1 MDTSHFHLRPL
12 ITNTRT
18 APSSLLLERKAFQC
32 ADHYCT
38 VPDTLLYRSLV
49 SLLLQCYSHC
59 STVFPTLYCSMN
71 IYTILPESLHCTVWH
86 TVVNESLF
94 KKFQFST
101 NQRPS
106 FVKKWRSM
114 PIISAI
120 LWINR
125 INLRLWTHSSC
136 QHPHRQLPVTQHQ
149 TTQLVIQ
156 VTVRP
161 TLQQ

>member
-71 IYTILPESLHCTVWH
+71 IYTILPESQHCTVWH
-86 TVVNESLF
+86 TVDFNESLF
-94 KKFQFST
+94 SRNFNFQPTNAPLSSRSEEACRLSLPFSESIALT
-101 NQRPS
+101 YACGHTRHAN
-106 FVKKWRSM
+106 
-114 PIISAI
+114 I
-120 LWINR
+120 L
-125 INLRLWTHSSC
+125 
-136 QHPHRQLPVTQHQ
+136 
-149 TTQLVIQ
+149 
-156 VTVRP
+156 TVNSR
-161 TLQQ
+161 